1 VPFNAHYLLHLTS
14 ICLLRLTFIYQ
25 HRLTF
30 IFQLRLTLICLL
42 FSLRQVWVR
51 FWLEQACDT
60 SMLLDETETHNSVY
74 TALFNASIDLSK
86 VDAVVVVCGSVIGEV
101 AFRTEHSDEAALLK
115 SQIANELVWV
125 RFNGVMNLARPFEVD
140 VSAGVCLPDLVV
152 VVVNDVFVFAF
163 AFAPFFVRGTRTELA
178 EHLPNRECTIVCYL
192 QPAL

>member
-1 VPFNAHYLLHLTS
+1 MPFNAHYLLRLTS

-25 HRLTF
+25 LRLTF
-30 IFQLRLTLICLL
+30 IRLL
-42 FSLRQVWVR
+42 FSLHQVWIR

-86 VDAVVVVCGSVIGEV
+86 IDAVVVVCGSVIGEV

-152 VVVNDVFVFAF
+152 VVNDVFVFAF
-163 AFAPFFVRGTRTELA
+163 AFALFFVHGTRTELA
-178 EHLPNRECTIVCYL
+178 EHLPNRECTIFCYL